1 MLFSSRLSLKA
12 IKITWCS
19 TKSPLK
25 ILRTSLASYNIQ
37 YRSNFEPKLLGGI
50 ISCHSREKIIWDK
63 KELKSFLLASLS
75 SKPRDEWAWKL
86 SQAFCKQFLR
96 TQESSKK
103 KKKKMF
109 FSFFPCKN
117 SCRM

>member
-1 MLFSSRLSLKA
+1 MLFSCRLSLKA
-12 IKITWCS
+12 IKIIWCS

-75 SKPRDEWAWKL
+75 SKSRDEWAWKL

-103 KKKKMF
+103 KKKDVF
-109 FSFFPCKN
+109 FILSL
-117 SCRM
+117 